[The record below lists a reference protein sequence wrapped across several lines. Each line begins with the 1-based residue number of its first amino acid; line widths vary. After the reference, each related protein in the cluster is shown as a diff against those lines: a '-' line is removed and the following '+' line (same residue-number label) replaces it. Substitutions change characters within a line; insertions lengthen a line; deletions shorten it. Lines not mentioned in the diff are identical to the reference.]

1 MTGPDF
7 DPVVVRAVYPPP
19 RRIAIIG
26 LSDRIGRP
34 SHDVAGALLRW
45 GYEVVPV
52 NPGRDTILHQTCY
65 PDLAHV
71 PGPVDIV
78 DVFRRSEHLEDHAE
92 DILAKMPVVLWL
104 QDGVR
109 DDRLA
114 ARARALGIL
123 VVQDDCIG
131 RRVGGWRR
139 PPAAT
144 H

>member
-52 NPGRDTILHQTCY
+52 N
-65 PDLAHV
+65 
-71 PGPVDIV
+71 
-78 DVFRRSEHLEDHAE
+78 
-92 DILAKMPVVLWL
+92 
-104 QDGVR
+104 
-109 DDRLA
+109 
-114 ARARALGIL
+114 L